1 MKFTFKNSLSG
12 RNFFILGIVFV
23 SLTMFS
29 IYILSGLITQISEK
43 SNSTNSLR
51 SFIKKQEVLALEF
64 SRFLEVQKEITQ
76 IIEISTSNNLSD
88 NLKVLSAIHANQ
100 NLVKNNWFQVN
111 DGKIELRTSS
121 DKAHLTAGI
130 NDFIAKNGDKDR
142 LNTIIKDGKNIFWRI
157 YFKSKTKNDEVV
169 RYGYDIDLKALRFYF
184 STVDQL
190 AENYAFVFDKD
201 GTILYHPEIKFIKQN
216 VFKIT
221 DVVPSDT
228 IFAPKKGFT
237 NRTAL
242 SEYLKLDIVRYTQR
256 LKVDDTN
263 WYVCVNFPENIANE
277 DVNAI
282 KKYASLIYFITTAIL
297 LVFFYLFALFTR
309 KSFQEKEDLAKEKNK
324 LSLENEKIKKEK
336 ALIQLHQLKEQIN
349 PHFLFNSLNSLYMLI
364 ESNTGVARKFTLN
377 LSKIYRYLINPPE
390 QNIVTLKE
398 ELLFIEK
405 YIFLQQTRFKEEF
418 DFKITI
424 EDNSALSKKVPYLAF
439 QIVIENAIK
448 HNIASDENPL
458 KVTIIIQKNKVVITN
473 NLNEKQNFGKESK
486 FGHKYLKSIYYYY
499 SKNDFEA
506 FKTDEFFVCILPL
519 IE

>member
-1 MKFTFKNSLSG
+1 MNFKLKNSLSG

-23 SLTMFS
+23 VVTLLS
-29 IYILSGLITQISEK
+29 IYILSSLITQISEK
-43 SNSTNSLR
+43 SNSTNALR

-64 SRFLEVQKEITQ
+64 SRFLEIEKEIKQ
-76 IIEISTSNNLSD
+76 IIKISTPNNLSNNL
-88 NLKVLSAIHANQ
+88 NVLSTIHANQ
-100 NLVKNNWFQVN
+100 NLVKNNWFQIN
-111 DGKIELRTSS
+111 NGKIEFRTSNKNADLRTDIS
-121 DKAHLTAGI
+121 
-130 NDFIAKNGDKDR
+130 DFIAKNGDKDKFNCI
-142 LNTIIKDGKNIFWRI
+142 LKDGQNIFWRI
-157 YFKSKTKNDEVV
+157 YFKANAANGEVV

-190 AENYAFVFDKD
+190 AENYAFVFDKE

-221 DVVPSDT
+221 DVIPSDT
-228 IFAPKKGFT
+228 IFVPKIDFT
-237 NRTAL
+237 KKIGL
-242 SEYLKLDIVRYTQR
+242 SEYLKLDIVRYTKR
-256 LKVDDTN
+256 LNVAGTN

-277 DVNAI
+277 DVDAI

-297 LVFFYLFALFTR
+297 LIFFYLFALFTR

-405 YIFLQQTRFKEEF
+405 YIFLQQTRYKDEF
-418 DFKITI
+418 NFTITI
-424 EDNSALSKKVPYLAF
+424 EDNSVLSKKVPYLAF
-439 QIVIENAIK
+439 QIAIENAIK

-458 KVTIIIQKNKVVITN
+458 NITITIQENKVVITN

-486 FGHKYLKSIYYYY
+486 FGHKYLQSIYNYY
-499 SKNDFEA
+499 SKTDFET
-506 FKTDEFFVCILPL
+506 FKRDGFFVCILPL